1 MQSIFVNLCVIG
13 KHELANTVNIFR
25 NKIANIP
32 RKSSRKYVKVELWG
46 EVNLRMTKS
55 KFKDGEK
62 QGGKTEVLSN

>member
-1 MQSIFVNLCVIG
+1 M
-13 KHELANTVNIFR
+13 ANTVNKFR
-25 NKIANIP
+25 NKIVTIP

-62 QGGKTEVLSN
+62 QGRKTEVLSN